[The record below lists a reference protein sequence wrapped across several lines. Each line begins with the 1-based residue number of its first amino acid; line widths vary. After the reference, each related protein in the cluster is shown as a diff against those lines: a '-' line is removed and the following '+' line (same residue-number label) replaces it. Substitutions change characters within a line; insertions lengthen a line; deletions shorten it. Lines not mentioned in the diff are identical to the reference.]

1 MSTFRIVETTTRY
14 RTGFLSVDETR
25 VQGAGGEQ
33 FSREVVR
40 HPGAVVVVPVDSDG
54 EHAWCVRQFRA
65 APARALLEVPA
76 GKRDVKGEPP
86 EVTARRELE
95 EEIGR
100 RPGRLVRLCEF
111 FNSPGFCDEY
121 SHLFCA
127 LDLELLDAPRGVT
140 PEERAMAVERVAFAD
155 LEHLIASGMLVDAK
169 SIIGLMLTRRF
180 LAGEYHG
187 MAT

>member
-14 RTGFLSVDETR
+14 QTGFLSVDETR
-25 VQGAGGEQ
+25 VQGADGEQ

-40 HPGAVVVVPVDSDG
+40 HPGAVVVVPVDSAG
-54 EHAWCVRQFRA
+54 EHALCVRQFRA
-65 APARALLEVPA
+65 APARAILEVPA
-76 GKRDVKGEPP
+76 GKRDVEGELP
-86 EVTARRELE
+86 EVTACRELE

-127 LDLELLDAPRGVT
+127 LDLELLDTPRGVT
-140 PEERAMAVERVAFAD
+140 AEERAMTVERVAFID
-155 LEHLIASGMLVDAK
+155 LERFIASGLLVDAK

-180 LAGEYHG
+180 LAGEYGG
-187 MAT
+187 MTT